1 MEEVTQQET
10 GSHPQQFYLSAIFIT
25 RQRRRRG
32 RRDVVTE
39 NFVKAPNLEK
49 DSLLLIEVK
58 SELRLTA
65 EEECDVRRGRYF
77 LWALPILSHCHDV
90 NHAWES
96 AHCDIT
102 VTQPICK
109 SQMFQHRIS
118 GNSVVAEI

>member
-10 GSHPQQFYLSAIFIT
+10 GSPTIFIT
-25 RQRRRRG
+25 RQRQRRG

-39 NFVKAPNLEK
+39 NFVEAPNLEK

-58 SELRLTA
+58 SELQLTA
-65 EEECDVRRGRYF
+65 EEECEVRRGRYF
-77 LWALPILSHCHDV
+77 LWALPIVSHCHDV

-102 VTQPICK
+102 VTQTICK